1 MPELAKYHTFNTV
14 IIGAGVTL
22 RWRGDTGASPFPP
35 VALRN
40 DGRKNK
46 CTPRGG
52 FWGYPPRL
60 FFRAESTY
68 KPPQPLGEYPTGAY
82 PPKHTRTAAMR
93 EDVVYH
99 TRIYSPQPRIRAI
112 T

>member
-68 KPPQPLGEYPTGAY
+68 KPPQPLGEYLSL
-82 PPKHTRTAAMR
+82 PK
-93 EDVVYH
+93 
-99 TRIYSPQPRIRAI
+99 SPSLFLFNYLL
-112 T
+112 TFSVNG